1 MIRHFEEE
9 LKQVK
14 DRLVSMGERVEAMIN
29 SAIRCIIDRNAELKK
44 IVQSNED
51 EVNKTQIEIDEICIA
66 LIALQQPAGAD
77 LRFITSAMK
86 INSDLERMG
95 DQAVNIIQHSIESAG
110 TVPQPIKDQISQMAE
125 RVKAMVKRSL
135 ESFLD
140 KDLKTAQAVLESDD
154 DVDNA
159 KDDIYR
165 QLTDFMKTDPDTINR
180 SLDLL
185 LISRNLER
193 IGDHA
198 TNIAEDVI
206 YMVAGKDIRHHI
218 MENR

>member
-1 MIRHFEEE
+1 
-9 LKQVK
+9 
-14 DRLVSMGERVEAMIN
+14 
-29 SAIRCIIDRNAELKK
+29 
-44 IVQSNED
+44 
-51 EVNKTQIEIDEICIA
+51 
-66 LIALQQPAGAD
+66 
-77 LRFITSAMK
+77 MK

-95 DQAVNIIQHSIESAG
+95 DQAINIIQHSIESAG
-110 TVPQPIKDQISQMAE
+110 TVPQPVKDLISLMAE
-125 RVKAMVKRSL
+125 KVKAMVKRSL
-135 ESFLD
+135 EAFLK
-140 KDLKTAQAVLESDD
+140 KDLKTARAVLESDD
-154 DVDNA
+154 EVDDA
-159 KDDIYR
+159 KDEVYC
-165 QLTDFMKTDPDTINR
+165 QLTEFMKTDPGTINR

>member
-14 DRLVSMGERVEAMIN
+14 ERLVSMGGLVEAMIN
-29 SAIRCIIDRNAELKK
+29 SAIHCIIDRNADLKQT
-44 IVQSNED
+44 VMADED
-51 EVNKTQIEIDEICIA
+51 KVNKTQIELDEICIA
-66 LIALQQPAGAD
+66 LIALQQPAAAD
-77 LRFITSAMK
+77 LRFITAAMK

-95 DQAVNIIQHSIESAG
+95 DQAINIVQHSIESAG
-110 TVPQPIKDQISQMAE
+110 DVPQPVQDLISDMAE
-125 RVKAMVKRSL
+125 KVKSMVKRSL
-135 ESFLD
+135 ESFLK
-140 KDLKTAQAVLESDD
+140 KDLKIARAVLESDD
-154 DVDNA
+154 EVDDA
-159 KDDIYR
+159 KDEVYCR
-165 QLTDFMKTDPDTINR
+165 LTEFMKTDPHTINR

-218 MENR
+218 LENR

>member
-9 LKQVK
+9 LNQVK
-14 DRLVSMGERVEAMIN
+14 DRLVSMGGLVETMIN

-44 IVQSNED
+44 TVISNED
-51 EVNKTQIEIDEICIA
+51 AVNKTQIEIDEICIA
-66 LIALQQPAGAD
+66 LIALQQPAAAD
-77 LRFITSAMK
+77 LRFITAAMK

-95 DQAVNIIQHSIESAG
+95 DQAVNIIQHSIDSAG
-110 TVPQPIKDQISQMAE
+110 TVPQPVKDIISQMSE
-125 RVKAMVKRSL
+125 KVKAMVKRSL
-135 ESFLD
+135 EAFLK
-140 KDLKTAQAVLESDD
+140 KDLKTARCVLESDD
-154 DVDNA
+154 EVDDA
-159 KDDIYR
+159 KDEVYR
-165 QLTDFMKTDPDTINR
+165 QLTDFMKTDPGTINR

-218 MENR
+218 MEER

>member
-14 DRLVSMGERVEAMIN
+14 DRLISMGERVEAMIN

-66 LIALQQPAGAD
+66 LIALQQPAAAD

-95 DQAVNIIQHSIESAG
+95 DQAINIIQHSIENAG
-110 TVPQPIKDQISQMAE
+110 IVPQPIKDIISQMAE
-125 RVKAMVKRSL
+125 KVKSMVKRSL
-135 ESFLD
+135 EAFLN
-140 KDLKTAQAVLESDD
+140 KDLKTARAVLESDD
-154 DVDNA
+154 EVDNA
-159 KDDIYR
+159 KDDVYCR
-165 QLTDFMKTDPDTINR
+165 LTDFMKNDPHTINR